1 LCKLI
6 PMKAER
12 FMMQN
17 NKPLTVYKASAGSGK
32 TFTLAVE
39 YIKLLV
45 QEPQNYRYILAVTF
59 TNKATEEMKKRIL
72 GQLYGIANA
81 LPDSESYM
89 DRMRETFPNMADR
102 IIRGRAREALEL
114 ILHHYHYFRVETIDS
129 FFQGILRNLAREL
142 GLTANLQ
149 VGLND
154 SEVESRAV
162 DNIIENIQRDNDP
175 LLSWIMD
182 FVTEKINDEKN
193 WNVIGLIKEFGK
205 NIFKDFYKDH
215 QKEFRRIMNDADF
228 FKNYN
233 AKLRAIKKE
242 AYETMAGFAKEY
254 QDLAD
259 KYQLEDAHFNRG
271 SQNAPGYFAKLASD
285 DFLKSDFP
293 SKTMAKAIADHTS
306 MVKKADI
313 NTPEGK
319 IIINEVGAL
328 LDRAEEERKKQCVVI
343 NSVDLT
349 LRNLHE
355 LRLLGRIEQ
364 EVNAI
369 NIADNNYPLSNTQ
382 KLLNDLIDEQDS
394 PFIYE
399 KTGAQLRYIMIDEFQ
414 DTSTVQWNNF
424 KVLLDDCLA
433 HNNGSLIVG
442 DVKQSIYRWRSG
454 DWRLLQN
461 LTPENDNRIRIKT
474 LDTNYRSKRNIIRFN
489 NAFFKIAAKTTS
501 DNALA
506 ELHAFDAPP
515 ALLREALDIR
525 RAYDDV
531 VQKAA
536 PKQLEEDE
544 SHAGSVTIKLLPK
557 DDYENNVIKEVKQLL
572 EQLLGAGIPPKKI
585 AILIRKKKHIQL
597 LANYFQQNPITV
609 NGKSQMVS
617 MVSDEAFRLG
627 ASLAVCTIVRAM
639 YLLTHP
645 DDKLAAAALAK
656 TYRKVCNEEKMTD
669 DSRLF
674 VGNDDLL
681 NLLPTEMTERW
692 DALLSTPLID
702 MAEQLYR
709 IFKLD
714 KLDGQSAYM
723 CAFFD
728 HLSLFM
734 QNHVANVEEFIKEWE
749 NTISDKTIH
758 SDEVDGIR
766 LLTVHKSKGLE
777 FDNVIIPYCDWE
789 LEMLGEVLWM
799 TPPSEPYNRLP
810 VVPVNLYAKR
820 LQQSIYNID
829 YQSEHLKN
837 YVDNLNVLYV
847 AFTRAGNNLFVIGR
861 NETPQFP
868 SMLIRQ
874 VINYRRADPD
884 YKGDDITQAPM
895 ISLTDML
902 PEHTVEDDENGI
914 TTFRLGNL
922 CPDEDTHKKSTR
934 NVFEQTEEGIR
945 VVVRNYEAKAGFRQS
960 NDSADFITPDEELE
974 KQEKRRSYIQ
984 TGNILHALFAS
995 IRNISDVGRAINQL
1009 EFDGVLY
1016 DKPMNREELQRIID
1030 ERMKSPQVANWFA
1043 PTWKVFNECA
1053 ILSYNSHLGIVEEK
1067 RPDRVIYNGEEM
1079 VVIDFKTGREY
1090 DDHHEQVRTYMD
1102 LLHDMGYNNIS
1113 GYLWYIRTN
1122 RVVSVK

>member
-1 LCKLI
+1 MI
-6 PMKAER
+6 
-12 FMMQN
+12 QN

-382 KLLNDLIDEQDS
+382 KLLSDLIDKQDS

-399 KTGAQLRYIMIDEFQ
+399 KIGAQLRYIMIDEFQ

-442 DVKQSIYRWRSG
+442 DVKQSIYRWRNG

-461 LTPENDNRIRIKT
+461 LTPENDSRIRIKT

-501 DNALA
+501 DDALA
-506 ELHAFDAPP
+506 ELHELGAPST
-515 ALLREALDIR
+515 LLQEALDIR

-531 VQKAA
+531 VQKVS
-536 PKQLEEDE
+536 PKQLGEDE
-544 SHAGSVTIKLLPK
+544 AHAGSVTVRLLSK
-557 DDYENNVIKEVKQLL
+557 DDYENRVIAEVKQLL
-572 EQLLGAGIPPKKI
+572 EHLLEAGIPPKKI
-585 AILIRKKKHIQL
+585 AILIRKKKHIRL

-609 NGKSQMVS
+609 NGKLQMVS
-617 MVSDEAFRLG
+617 MVSDEAFRLS

-639 YLLTHP
+639 YLLSHP

-656 TYRKVCNEEKMTD
+656 AYHKICNEEKPTD
-669 DSRLF
+669 DSGLF
-674 VGNDDLL
+674 VGNDDPFKS
-681 NLLPTEMTERW
+681 LPTEITEQRE
-692 DALLSTPLID
+692 ALLSTPLID
-702 MAEQLYR
+702 MAEQLFR

-714 KLDGQSAYM
+714 RLDGQSAYM

-749 NTISDKTIH
+749 DSISDKTIH
-758 SDEVDGIR
+758 SDEVNGIR

-789 LEMLGEVLWM
+789 LEILGEVLWM
-799 TPPSEPYNRLP
+799 MPPSEPYNQLP
-810 VVPVNLYAKR
+810 AVPVNLYAKK

-829 YQSEHLKN
+829 YQSEHLKKK
-837 YVDNLNVLYV
+837 VDSLNMLYV
-847 AFTRAGNNLFVIGR
+847 AFTRAGSNLFIIGK

-868 SMLIRQ
+868 SMLISQ
-874 VINYRRADPD
+874 FINYRGADPNYRGED
-884 YKGDDITQAPM
+884 FTQAPE
-895 ISLTDML
+895 ISLADIL

-914 TTFRLGNL
+914 TTFRLGSL
-922 CPDEDTHKKSTR
+922 CPDEDMQKKSTR
-934 NVFEQTEEGIR
+934 NVFEQTEESIK
-945 VVVRNYEAKAGFRQS
+945 VAVRNYEAKAGFRQS

-974 KQEKRRSYIQ
+974 EQEKRRSYIQ

-995 IRNISDVGRAINQL
+995 IKDIGDVNRAINQL

-1030 ERMKSPQVANWFA
+1030 ERMKTPQVANWFA
-1043 PTWKVFNECA
+1043 PTWKVFNECT
-1053 ILSYNSHLGIVEEK
+1053 ILSYDSHLGIVREK
-1067 RPDRVIYNGEEM
+1067 RPDRVIYNGKEM
-1079 VVIDFKTGREY
+1079 IVIDFKTGREY
-1090 DDHHEQVRTYMD
+1090 EKHHAQVRDYMD
-1102 LLHDMGYNNIS
+1102 LLRDMGYNNIS

-1122 RVVSVK
+1122 RVVGVK